1 MKKERGDKMEWTN
14 ILKRKRSKHHSP
26 RKIRRGRTHHQ
37 RANVIRD
44 FARKVPISGR
54 TPDEAHLQS
63 KKDKPELDYEEELAD
78 ATREDLIEILGDTVK
93 DMSKEDIID
102 VLVNTKGKLED
113 VKLTGE

>member
-37 RANVIRD
+37 RANVTRD
-44 FARKVPISGR
+44 FERKVPISGH

-63 KKDKPELDYEEELAD
+63 KKDKPELDYEADLAD
-78 ATREDLIEILGDTVK
+78 ATREDLVEALSEKVK
-93 DMSKEDIID
+93 DMPREDIID
-102 VLVNTKGKLED
+102 LLVRTKGKLED